1 MRTGIVLAAGRGQ
14 RMRSQLA
21 KVAHPLL
28 GQPLL
33 AYPVRALIEAG
44 VSQIVVVLPKAHPE
58 LEALLE
64 GLPVRFAYQEEP
76 RGTGD
81 ALRAAVPALP
91 ADPGTLI
98 ITCGDSPLLRGE
110 TLAQLAELAEELGG
124 LALLSAELTDPKGYG
139 RIVRDSQGGVAG
151 IVEEKDLPAGA
162 VYHEI
167 NAGVY
172 AAKADLLETLAE
184 LSPNNQSGEF
194 YLTDA
199 VGIYQKLG
207 RPVQALRS
215 PDVSEAWGV
224 NNRLNLAQAES
235 VLLERLRNHWM
246 EQGVRMI
253 APETIYLEA
262 TVKLAAD
269 VTLWPGVILRGQTQ
283 IGAGATVGAYS
294 VLDNVSLGEGV
305 NLQSHVVAEGVEIKS
320 GADAGPF
327 ARLRP
332 GTVLENGVHVGNFVE
347 VKNSHLSDGVKAG
360 HLAYIGDAEVGPDV
374 NIGAGAITANYDGQ
388 HKHQTKIGAGA
399 FIGSNAVLVAPL
411 EVGAGALVA
420 AGSTITKDV
429 PDQALAVARE
439 RQRNI
444 EGYQKKKVQD

>member
-1 MRTGIVLAAGRGQ
+1 MQ
-14 RMRSQLA
+14 RNYQRR
-21 KVAHPLL
+21 
-28 GQPLL
+28 
-33 AYPVRALIEAG
+33 VRI
-44 VSQIVVVLPKAHPE
+44 
-58 LEALLE
+58 
-64 GLPVRFAYQEEP
+64 
-76 RGTGD
+76 
-81 ALRAAVPALP
+81 
-91 ADPGTLI
+91 
-98 ITCGDSPLLRGE
+98 
-110 TLAQLAELAEELGG
+110 
-124 LALLSAELTDPKGYG
+124 
-139 RIVRDSQGGVAG
+139 IVRDSQGGVAG

-283 IGAGATVGAYS
+283 IGAGAAVGAYS